1 MKKSKVVQVHSD
13 FARTPA
19 ESMAPKEEP
28 KDLDGDG
35 DIDLE
40 DLMKAEKI
48 KKDPRRMERVQAAAD
63 RKAGTIKSI
72 QDLKIAAEA
81 MAAQP
86 RHKNRFPKREK

>member
-19 ESMAPKEEP
+19 DSMAPKEEL
-28 KDLDGDG
+28 KDMDGDG

-40 DLMKAEKI
+40 DLMKAERI
-48 KKDPRRMERVQAAAD
+48 KKDPERMKKVHAAAD

-72 QDLKIAAEA
+72 QDLKVAAEA
-81 MAAQP
+81 VAEHA
-86 RHKNRFPKREK
+86 RVKTRFPKREK